1 MVESPADSAMIVGR
15 LDRLPRWP
23 YSRSLLWIVGA
34 GYFFG
39 FFDVVNIGFALP
51 VISKQFHITAAV
63 AASAISIGLVGYI
76 IGSYLNSTISDL
88 YGRRLSLTLSV
99 ALFTVGSLLSTF
111 SPNLLWL
118 DIFRFITGM
127 GIGAEIASVT
137 TYLGELSPAPL
148 RGRYTGW
155 ATTFAYTGF
164 SVVPFIALALVP
176 HFSWGWR
183 ALLLVGA
190 IGGVTITLLRRNI
203 PESPRWLLS
212 KSRTAEAEKIVE
224 QAENF
229 LLQRS
234 AAPLPAVVPAKEA
247 VAAKGYPT
255 QALFTAPYFS
265 RLLLFVVIWFVYYV
279 ANYAWLTLAPSL
291 FVSRGYSLTSTI
303 GYLVVSGIGFFV
315 GALGSALL
323 GDRFER
329 KWFILL
335 VTVVFGL
342 SLLLIG
348 LFPSPTVIMVL
359 GFIASVTIGL
369 MVPLLYALTA
379 EHFPTRARAT
389 GVALTD
395 GLGHIG
401 GALAPV
407 FVLSAVAVGGFTQ
420 GFVVMAIACG
430 VTALLLPFTIKAT
443 KRNLETVTEHWNA

>member
-1 MVESPADSAMIVGR
+1 MVHSHSESALIVGR
-15 LDRLPRWP
+15 LDRLPHWP
-23 YSRSLLWIVGA
+23 YGRALLWIVGA

-51 VISKQFHITAAV
+51 VISKQFHVTAAV
-63 AASAISIGLVGYI
+63 AATAISIGLVGYI
-76 IGSYLNSTISDL
+76 IGSYLNSTVSDL
-88 YGRRLSLTLSV
+88 YGRKLGLTLSV
-99 ALFTVGSLLSTF
+99 SLFTIGSLLSTF
-111 SPNLLWL
+111 SPNLTWL
-118 DIFRFITGM
+118 DVFRFITGM

-137 TYLGELSPAPL
+137 TYLGEMSPAPL

-164 SVVPFIALALVP
+164 SAVPFIALGLVP

-183 ALLLVGA
+183 ALLFIGA
-190 IGGVTITLLRRNI
+190 IGGVTISLLRRKI

-212 KSRTAEAEKIVE
+212 KSRIAEANAVVE
-224 QAENF
+224 AAEAYIQ
-229 LLQRS
+229 QRS
-234 AAPLPAVVPAKEA
+234 QSPLPPVVPAHDA
-247 VAAKGYPT
+247 VADHGYPT
-255 QALFTAPYFS
+255 KALFSAPYLA
-265 RLLLFVVIWFVYYV
+265 RLILFVVIWFVYYV

-291 FVSRGYSLTSTI
+291 FVAHGYSLTSTI
-303 GYLVVSGIGFFV
+303 SYLVVSGIGFFV
-315 GALGSALL
+315 GAVGSALL

-329 KWFILL
+329 KWFILS
-335 VTVVFGL
+335 VTIIFGL
-342 SLLLIG
+342 CLLLIG
-348 LFPSPTVIMVL
+348 LFPSASVIMIL

-407 FVLSAVAVGGFTQ
+407 FVLSAVAVGGFVQ
-420 GFVVMAIACG
+420 GFVVMAVACA
-430 VTALLLPFTIKAT
+430 VTAILLPLSIRAT
-443 KRNLETVTEHWNA
+443 RRNLETVTE